1 MLNPTAFLN
10 YCMAEQ
16 VKMYK
21 LYCFIKRDFLIQISY
36 RFRIVLSFIGSLA
49 AVFMFFF
56 LGKTFQSG
64 FSLYLA
70 RYGNDYFS
78 FVLVGMSV
86 TTFVSTGLYSLATEV
101 RAAQVE
107 GTLEYL
113 LATPTSPNMIL
124 FGNSAWS
131 FVKSFLQSIVYL
143 AVTILIVK
151 INISLY
157 QIILVL
163 LVLFLTFLCFI
174 SLGMISAAFIMVFKQ
189 GNPINL
195 IFGTLSYY
203 LGGVIFPIEVLPASL
218 QKLSILLP
226 MFHASKAVR
235 EILLVPQGKGSW
247 IETVF
252 YLVAFSLCAFPLG
265 LGMLR
270 IALSRAKKEGSLVQ
284 F

>member
-1 MLNPTAFLN
+1 MEGLDS
-10 YCMAEQ
+10 
-16 VKMYK
+16 MYK
-21 LYCFIKRDFLIQISY
+21 LFCFIKRDFLIQISY
-36 RFRIVLSFIGSLA
+36 RFRLVLSFVGSLA

-64 FSLYLA
+64 FSVYLA

-101 RAAQVE
+101 RTAQIE

-113 LATPTSPNMIL
+113 LATPASPNMIL

-131 FVKSFLQSIVYL
+131 FVKSFMQSIVYL
-143 AVTILIVK
+143 TVTVLIIK
-151 INISLY
+151 IDISLY
-157 QIILVL
+157 QMALVL
-163 LVLFLTFLCFI
+163 LVLLLTFLCFI

-195 IFGTLSYY
+195 VFGTLSYY
-203 LGGVIFPIEVLPASL
+203 LGGVIFPIEVLPVSL

-226 MFHASKAVR
+226 MFHASKAIR
-235 EILLVPQGKGSW
+235 EILLVPEGKGEW
-247 IETVF
+247 IATIL
-252 YLVAFSLCAFPLG
+252 YLATFSFFAFPSG
-265 LGMLR
+265 ICMLR

>member
-1 MLNPTAFLN
+1 
-10 YCMAEQ
+10 
-16 VKMYK
+16 MYK
-21 LYCFIKRDFLIQISY
+21 FYCFIKRDFLIQISY
-36 RFRIVLSFIGSLA
+36 RFRIFLSLIASLA

-64 FSLYLA
+64 FSVYLA

-78 FVLVGMSV
+78 FVLLGMSV
-86 TTFVSTGLYSLATEV
+86 TTFVSTGLYSLAAEV
-101 RAAQVE
+101 RAAQIE

-131 FVKSFLQSIVYL
+131 FVKSFLQSILYL
-143 AVTILIVK
+143 AVTIVIIKLD
-151 INISLY
+151 ISMY

-195 IFGTLSYY
+195 VFGTLSYY
-203 LGGVIFPIEVLPASL
+203 LGGVIFPIEVLPVSV
-218 QKLSILLP
+218 QKLSVLLP
-226 MFHASKAVR
+226 MFHASKAIR
-235 EILLVPQGKGSW
+235 EILLVPYGNGDW
-247 IETVF
+247 MATIL
-252 YLVAFSLCAFPLG
+252 YLITFSAFAFPLG
-265 LGMLR
+265 IGMLR
-270 IALSRAKKEGSLVQ
+270 LALSRAKKEGSLVQ